1 MRKLILVFFLSLI
14 VYANINAQQKDFEN
28 QLFVGASGG
37 AIISS
42 IDFVPNVFQEINLGM
57 TAGFSAKYISQKNLG
72 MILEINF
79 AQRGWKEEFPK
90 SSNLAYSRTMNYL
103 EIPIM
108 THIYL
113 GNKTRFIINLGPQ
126 VSFLLGEK
134 VKANTDFIN
143 LNPQGTQYKKIEHR
157 FDYGLI
163 GGLGMELN
171 TPIGSFDLEGRY
183 YFGLGDIFDNKRETD
198 IQKFSRSAHRV
209 IEAKLSYYFKL

>member
-1 MRKLILVFFLSLI
+1 MRKLILVSFLSLI
-14 VYANINAQQKDFEN
+14 VCANINAQKKDFEN

-37 AIISS
+37 VQISS

-57 TAGFSAKYISQKNLG
+57 TAGVSAKYISQKNLG
-72 MILEINF
+72 MILEMNF

-90 SSNLAYSRTMNYL
+90 GSNLAYSRTLNYL

-108 THIYL
+108 THIYF
-113 GNKTRFIINLGPQ
+113 GNKARFIINLGPQ
-126 VSFLLGEK
+126 VSFLLGDK
-134 VKANTDFIN
+134 ANANTDFIN
-143 LNPQGTQYKKIEHR
+143 QNPQGTQYKEIEHR

-163 GGLGMELN
+163 GGLGMEVN

-209 IEAKLSYYFKL
+209 IEAKLTYYFML